1 MASRWLDAQLMM
13 TASGAFRTVAVGL
26 CLGFLVFRLTS
37 CTSSQTTS
45 SGSVT
50 IASDVVTFHND
61 NARTG
66 QSLNE
71 TVLTP
76 NNVHTPTFG
85 KVAFFTVDGKVDAQ
99 PLYLSNVNIP
109 DQGAHSVLYVAT
121 EHATVYA
128 FDASNGQELWH
139 VSLLGAGESTSD
151 SRDCDEAVSPEIGIT
166 ATPVIDRGQGPNGA
180 IYVVAMSRDT
190 SGNYFQRL
198 HALDATS
205 GAELFGGPKNI
216 TASYPGAGDN
226 SSGGSVVFDPKQ
238 YKDRA
243 ALLLLNGVVYT
254 TWASHCDLRPLYRV
268 DHWL

>member
-26 CLGFLVFRLTS
+26 CLGFLVFRLSS

-85 KVAFFTVDGKVDAQ
+85 KVAFFIVDGKVDAQ
-99 PLYLSNVNIP
+99 PLYLSNVNVP
-109 DQGAHSVLYVAT
+109 DQGHIPCSTWPRNTPPSMPLTQV
-121 EHATVYA
+121 TVKSCGT
-128 FDASNGQELWH
+128 FPCWGPE
-139 VSLLGAGESTSD
+139 SL
-151 SRDCDEAVSPEIGIT
+151 P
-166 ATPVIDRGQGPNGA
+166 A
-180 IYVVAMSRDT
+180 IPAIAMRRLIQK
-190 SGNYFQRL
+190 SGSQQ
-198 HALDATS
+198 H
-205 GAELFGGPKNI
+205 P
-216 TASYPGAGDN
+216 
-226 SSGGSVVFDPKQ
+226 
-238 YKDRA
+238 
-243 ALLLLNGVVYT
+243 
-254 TWASHCDLRPLYRV
+254 
-268 DHWL
+268 

>member
-85 KVAFFTVDGKVDAQ
+85 RVAFFTVDGKVDAQ

-109 DQGAHSVLYVAT
+109 DPGAHSVLYVAT
-121 EHATVYA
+121 EHATFMPLTQVTVKSCGT
-128 FDASNGQELWH
+128 FPCWGPE
-139 VSLLGAGESTSD
+139 SL
-151 SRDCDEAVSPEIGIT
+151 P
-166 ATPVIDRGQGPNGA
+166 A
-180 IYVVAMSRDT
+180 IPAIAMRRLVQK
-190 SGNYFQRL
+190 SGSQQ
-198 HALDATS
+198 H
-205 GAELFGGPKNI
+205 P
-216 TASYPGAGDN
+216 
-226 SSGGSVVFDPKQ
+226 
-238 YKDRA
+238 
-243 ALLLLNGVVYT
+243 
-254 TWASHCDLRPLYRV
+254 
-268 DHWL
+268 